1 MKLSQSSYSLLEN
14 CLKKAAN
21 KLLQHKEQPIISDI
35 YLQVTISGEFVIFDD
50 NEQELANATIAE
62 WVDKQDDILIDEAQK
77 LLTNLL
83 SKQKEAGAF
92 EQLPLMKP
100 YSFVLV
106 DEEKETIA
114 DLLLVDDNET
124 LILSEGLLQGLDE
137 ELDAF
142 LKELLE
148 N

>member
-1 MKLSQSSYSLLEN
+1 MKLNQSSYSLLESS
-14 CLKKAAN
+14 LHKAVN
-21 KLLQHKEQPIISDI
+21 KLLQKKENPIITDI
-35 YLQVTISGEFVIFDD
+35 YLQVTIAGEFVIFDD
-50 NEQELANATIAE
+50 NDEELSRATIAE
-62 WVDKQDDILIDEAQK
+62 WVNSKEDALINESQQVLTT
-77 LLTNLL
+77 LLA
-83 SKQKEAGAF
+83 KHKESGVF
-92 EQLPLMKP
+92 DQLPLMKP

-114 DLLLVDDNET
+114 DLLLMDDDT
-124 LILSEGLLQGLDE
+124 MLISEGLLQGLDE

>member
-1 MKLSQSSYSLLEN
+1 MKLCQSSYSLLEN
-14 CLKKAAN
+14 CLKKAVN
-21 KLLQHKEQPIISDI
+21 KLLQQQEQPLISDI
-35 YLQVTISGEFVIFDD
+35 YLQITIAGELIISDD
-50 NEQELANATIAE
+50 NEEELAHTTIAE
-62 WVDKQDDILIDEAQK
+62 WVDCQEDVLIKEAQK
-77 LLTNLL
+77 ILTNLL
-83 SKQKEAGAF
+83 NKQKEAGAF
-92 EQLPLMKP
+92 EQLPNMKP

-114 DLLLVDDNET
+114 DLLLIDDDT
-124 LILSEGLLQGLDE
+124 MILSEGLLQGLDD